1 MPNEPNRV
9 WQIRNEKISIFSV
22 LTSHIQVFNSMYN
35 LSTLRLT
42 RSIMARPG
50 LKQQENFGEILI
62 SGGRR
67 ACYDRLLVL
76 LLLDCRPL
84 TSVK

>member
-1 MPNEPNRV
+1 MPNEPNRA

-22 LTSHIQVFNSMYN
+22 LTSHIQVFNSMSN

-42 RSIMARPG
+42 RFIMARPG
-50 LKQQENFGEILI
+50 LKQQENFDEILI

-76 LLLDCRPL
+76 LLLDRSPA
-84 TSVK
+84 